1 MTTGSVPRRPRPG
14 WREDA
19 ACRAHR
25 SPEWWQPERPSDPA
39 IDAKTVC
46 VSCPVRIDCGLTAA
60 LSNERVGVWAGF
72 RTDSTK
78 ERRQLRKWLG
88 LPPTNTRNETKP

>member
-1 MTTGSVPRRPRPG
+1 MTTGSVPRPRPG

-19 ACRAHR
+19 ACRGHR
-25 SPEWWQPERPSDPA
+25 SPEWWHPERPGDPA

-46 VSCPVRIDCGLTAA
+46 STCAVRVDCGLTAA

-88 LPPTNTRNETKP
+88 LPPTNTGNETKP